1 MDVSKT
7 IIYRQIGAKV
17 AYYRTLR
24 GMTQE
29 QLAEKIN
36 VSKSTLGRIE
46 RGTYNK
52 NVSVS
57 TLLDIA
63 DGLRIDMALLVTFS
77 EQEKKIW
84 WDIKREHSLKLK
96 DS

>member
-36 VSKSTLGRIE
+36 GVYEFRDLLGEEI
-46 RGTYNK
+46 
-52 NVSVS
+52 
-57 TLLDIA
+57 
-63 DGLRIDMALLVTFS
+63 
-77 EQEKKIW
+77 KKL
-84 WDIKREHSLKLK
+84 IK
-96 DS
+96 

>member
-29 QLAEKIN
+29 QLAGKIN

-46 RGTYNK
+46 RGKYNK

-84 WDIKREHSLKLK
+84 WDIEREHSLKLK

>member
-17 AYYRTLR
+17 DYYRTLR

-29 QLAEKIN
+29 QLAGKIN

-46 RGTYNK
+46 RGKYNK

-63 DGLRIDMALLVTFS
+63 DGLRIDMVLLVTFS

-84 WDIKREHSLKLK
+84 WDLERENSIDLK